1 MQTKT
6 FEYKGRKLSYRMKGE
21 GPLLVLLHGFGED
34 GNVWKPQFDI
44 FPNHQL
50 VIPDL
55 PGSGQSEMI
64 DDMSMEGMAD
74 AVRALIED
82 VAPSIPQGEV
92 ASPNHSREGLSAAQ
106 PSLAT
111 ESNERAASSE
121 SKVRSEVSANPPLGG
136 GGAVLIGHSMGGYVT
151 LAFAE
156 KYPTALNAFGLF
168 HSTAFADSE
177 EKKET
182 RRKGIAFIE
191 EHGAYEFLKTATSN
205 LYAPVTKAEKGQLID
220 EHLKTVRNADG
231 AALVTYYQSM
241 IKRPDRTAVLK
252 NSRVPVLFVMGRH
265 DNAVP
270 LSDGLKQCHLP
281 QLSYIELLEHA
292 GHMGMV
298 EEAEQTNAIL
308 NMFMKSLETGTYT

>member
-1 MQTKT
+1 
-6 FEYKGRKLSYRMKGE
+6 
-21 GPLLVLLHGFGED
+21 
-34 GNVWKPQFDI
+34 
-44 FPNHQL
+44 
-50 VIPDL
+50 
-55 PGSGQSEMI
+55 
-64 DDMSMEGMAD
+64 
-74 AVRALIED
+74 
-82 VAPSIPQGEV
+82 
-92 ASPNHSREGLSAAQ
+92 
-106 PSLAT
+106 
-111 ESNERAASSE
+111 
-121 SKVRSEVSANPPLGG
+121 